1 MNAWTCNK
9 RWAPQKVIYVGS
21 QGDTVQ
27 TLAPPEGGD
36 TVCMAGVGCV
46 GKAIGL
52 KSLGIGLVKPCGER

>member
-1 MNAWTCNK
+1 M
-9 RWAPQKVIYVGS
+9 
-21 QGDTVQ
+21 Q

-46 GKAIGL
+46 RKAIGL